1 MQHYCTTF
9 ASLLHHHLDVEPERH
24 SCTYIRSSSCQIHP
38 ISHLACHNVSLWC
51 ITFQIY
57 VFLNICRAS
66 FSYVTAPSTLPLRFL
81 STARSQFL
89 TEIFESFFGI
99 SDPDLK
105 GVGRLRIRR
114 LMADL
119 PNSYLNRTLISKFQP
134 IWVLLLFVTIYSLLY
149 LILQEY
155 QSNISFYLIFIITL
169 WWNIKVPKQWGFY
182 V

>member
-1 MQHYCTTF
+1 MQILRSWD
-9 ASLLHHHLDVEPERH
+9 AELH
-24 SCTYIRSSSCQIHP
+24 SCTYLRSSSCQIHP
-38 ISHLACHNVSLWC
+38 ISHLARHNVSLWC
-51 ITFQIY
+51 ITFRIY
-57 VFLNICRAS
+57 VFLNICRAR
-66 FSYVTAPSTLPLRFL
+66 FPYVTAPSTLPLRFL

-134 IWVLLLFVTIYSLLY
+134 IWVLLLFVTIYSLLF
-149 LILQEY
+149 LQEY
-155 QSNISFYLIFIITL
+155 KSNINSYHNTL
-169 WWNIKVPKQWGFY
+169 MQHQSAQTIRFFPFKKLW
-182 V
+182 

>member
-1 MQHYCTTF
+1 MY
-9 ASLLHHHLDVEPERH
+9 LG
-24 SCTYIRSSSCQIHP
+24 SSSCQIHP
-38 ISHLACHNVSLWC
+38 ISHLARHNVSLWC
-51 ITFQIY
+51 ITFRIY
-57 VFLNICRAS
+57 VFLDICRDR
-66 FSYVTAPSTLPLRFL
+66 FPYVTTPPTLPLRFL

-149 LILQEY
+149 LFFTAIQVK
-155 QSNISFYLIFIITL
+155 YLLFL
-169 WWNIKVPKQWGFY
+169 S
-182 V
+182 

>member
-1 MQHYCTTF
+1 M
-9 ASLLHHHLDVEPERH
+9 
-24 SCTYIRSSSCQIHP
+24 
-38 ISHLACHNVSLWC
+38 
-51 ITFQIY
+51 
-57 VFLNICRAS
+57 
-66 FSYVTAPSTLPLRFL
+66 PLRFL

-149 LILQEY
+149 LIFTGIK
-155 QSNISFYLIFIITL
+155 SNINSYHNTLMQHQIAQTISFEIDGT
-169 WWNIKVPKQWGFY
+169 WVCGASIKDVRIYWEEGGP
-182 V
+182 